1 MTRPIV
7 GVTGAGSGIGAAIAQ
22 TLGARGYHVVV
33 TDIDLES
40 AEATASRIESAQA
53 LRLDVTDPEAC
64 DVVVNTVVAHHGR
77 LDVWVSNAGI
87 SKMQRFVDVE
97 PADLVRNFEVNTY
110 GIFYC
115 GQSAAR
121 AMIALATPGR
131 IINTASMA
139 AKQGRVPF
147 LADYVASKFAVL
159 GLTQA
164 MAFELAPHG
173 IRVNCV
179 CPGFVA
185 TSMQTRELAWEAQ
198 LRGLDPDDVR
208 QMWIDDTPL
217 ARLET
222 PEDVAKVV
230 AFLASDDAEFITG
243 EAISVN
249 GGAFMD

>member
-1 MTRPIV
+1 
-7 GVTGAGSGIGAAIAQ
+7 VTGAGSGIGAAIAE
-22 TLGARGYHVVV
+22 TLGARGFHVVV
-33 TDIDLES
+33 TDIDIDG
-40 AEATASRIESAQA
+40 AVRTASRLESAQA
-53 LRLDVTDPEAC
+53 YELDVTDPKAC
-64 DVVVNTVVAHHGR
+64 DAVIDGVVDEHGR

-87 SKMQRFVDVE
+87 SKMQRFVDVS
-97 PADLVRNFEVNTY
+97 PVDLRRNFEVNTY
-110 GIFYC
+110 GTFFC

-121 AMIALATPGR
+121 AMIALAKPGR

-139 AKQGRVPF
+139 AKQGGVPF
-147 LADYVASKFAVL
+147 LSDYVASKFAVL

-164 MAFELAPHG
+164 MAYELAPHG

-185 TSMQTRELAWEAQ
+185 TPMQTRELAWEAE
-198 LRGLDPDDVR
+198 LRGVDSDVVR

-217 ARLET
+217 GRLET